1 MPELLTLSYRPISL
15 SVAVI
20 CHSILCTLA
29 PMASLCDNW
38 SRVLGLMYAA
48 FLLEPSLQV
57 CVRVSKR
64 VDSFA
69 FNDRYRDGFKLALWC
84 SFIQLSISNLCF
96 HENIFLY
103 IQKITKWK
111 CARLTKTCLFF
122 QCKVVFICL
131 QSGMSSIIS
140 FYLTSWTEIHLW
152 AKFLEKCPFI
162 PGDITRSELRN
173 NKMNWNYWLGL
184 QC

>member
-1 MPELLTLSYRPISL
+1 MQRSCLS
-15 SVAVI
+15 
-20 CHSILCTLA
+20 
-29 PMASLCDNW
+29 
-38 SRVLGLMYAA
+38 
-48 FLLEPSLQV
+48 QV
-57 CVRVSKR
+57 CKCVCASANVSIALHLMTATEM
-64 VDSFA
+64 VSSLHCGVHL
-69 FNDRYRDGFKLALWC
+69 FNCPLATFVSMRALWRKR
-84 SFIQLSISNLCF
+84 
-96 HENIFLY
+96 NIFLY
-103 IQKITKWK
+103 IQIITKWK